1 MTNDEKKTLLQQ
13 RYAELDDESLCAL
26 ERHKLTEQARELF
39 DAELARRGLDL
50 PLAKRAPRRQPALS
64 RRPCASV
71 NGAVWV
77 SRPSLP
83 VSSLPG
89 PPWSGSS
96 MATVWTPW
104 RPCPWL
110 PAAWPWSSSCWPLP
124 CAADEAPAPAGQISP
139 RLRSCQA
146 ISRPAAPGSLSVSSC
161 HRLLSVRAQTSAHY
175 DSFPSFKK
183 REMPY
188 EAFPRYVV
196 LKKMWTGW
204 SSLTWGVVPGATI
217 FRAWRQI
224 SRFCGSLRC
233 PKLVCPHGHS
243 SSRASCRVSTASCH

>member
-50 PLAKRAPRRQPALS
+50 AAL
-64 RRPCASV
+64 
-71 NGAVWV
+71 WV

-104 RPCPWL
+104 RPCLWL

-124 CAADEAPAPAGQISP
+124 CAAAEAPAPAGQISP

-146 ISRPAAPGSLSVSSC
+146 ISVLPRREHCLYLRAIACCPSGANIGPLRQLSF
-161 HRLLSVRAQTSAHY
+161 LY
-175 DSFPSFKK
+175 KK
-183 REMPY
+183 RGNAMRH
-188 EAFPRYVV
+188 FPVAV
-196 LKKMWTGW
+196 
-204 SSLTWGVVPGATI
+204 
-217 FRAWRQI
+217 
-224 SRFCGSLRC
+224 
-233 PKLVCPHGHS
+233 
-243 SSRASCRVSTASCH
+243 SCRPQKDVDG